1 MLTNCQSNS
10 AKKASNTNRH
20 NLASNNME
28 YHKLKS
34 STQTLHVINRKAALC
49 INYAFQKIARYI
61 ELENF

>member
-28 YHKLKS
+28 YHKLS